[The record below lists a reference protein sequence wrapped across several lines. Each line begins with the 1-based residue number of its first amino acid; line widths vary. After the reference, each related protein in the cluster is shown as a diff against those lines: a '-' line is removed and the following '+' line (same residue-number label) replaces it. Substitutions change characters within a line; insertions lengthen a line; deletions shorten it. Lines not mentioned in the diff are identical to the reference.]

1 MKNLTYD
8 QLIELA
14 PKDRPFQIEVE
25 TPTSDISYKISRE
38 WAYITSNYNLW
49 TINDSYGCNFWKTE
63 YKGTFTLIDPRY
75 QKPEVLKV
83 GQKVRIMES
92 AKDVGEWI
100 VDGAENLRNMAS
112 LETKIDEVWDNEI
125 GVNYRIGKYK
135 LPHYCVMPVE
145 EEEGIKFNSKYTN
158 SYKKLIEFKKELENE
173 LDKMS
178 LISSTICLSR
188 TARLGFCDKAMN
200 IKNLLKDVSKELED
214 ILSELSD
221 TDKEI
226 IKSKLK

>member
-8 QLIELA
+8 QLVELA

-25 TPTSDISYKISRE
+25 SNPLGKGGRQILWAHIDFDGDFNTNLLKQEDIYDVDYSHFNWK
-38 WAYITSNYNLW
+38 NLY
-49 TINDSYGCNFWKTE
+49 T
-63 YKGTFTLIDPRY
+63 GTFTLIDPRY

-92 AKDVGEWI
+92 VKDVSEWI

-125 GVNYRIGKYK
+125 GVNYRIGMYK

-145 EEEGIKFNSKYTN
+145 EKEVQEIPELGNTLEQLDNLVSKAQDIISKY
-158 SYKKLIEFKKELENE
+158 KK
-173 LDKMS
+173 
-178 LISSTICLSR
+178 
-188 TARLGFCDKAMN
+188 
-200 IKNLLKDVSKELED
+200 
-214 ILSELSD
+214 
-221 TDKEI
+221 
-226 IKSKLK
+226 

>member
-14 PKDRPFQIEVE
+14 PKDRPFQIEVDSNAQNDGGKQVLWANIFKGQLDTCMLE
-25 TPTSDISYKISRE
+25 QDDIDNVRYD
-38 WAYITSNYNLW
+38 WFNYTW
-49 TINDSYGCNFWKTE
+49 RDD

-92 AKDVGEWI
+92 ARSHSDKE
-100 VDGAENLRNMAS
+100 L
-112 LETKIDEVWDNEI
+112 
-125 GVNYRIGKYK
+125 IGKIFTIDFVRDNNMGVYYEIDMYK
-135 LPHYCVMPVE
+135 FPHYCVMPVE
-145 EEEGIKFNSKYTN
+145 EEE
-158 SYKKLIEFKKELENE
+158 EPER
-173 LDKMS
+173 
-178 LISSTICLSR
+178 TI
-188 TARLGFCDKAMN
+188 
-200 IKNLLKDVSKELED
+200 ED